1 MTREQAKLI
10 VEDICVEEYLHE
22 LGAIGMSPNE
32 ALAKAYRALL
42 AMAEGVPYD
51 DDDPRVYLKKLA
63 DDLKQTRQDL
73 RDLYLLS
80 SGETPIALESF
91 RERLKQKYGW
101 EGEP

>member
-1 MTREQAKLI
+1 MLTDADI
-10 VEDICVEEYLHE
+10 VKIRNEY
-22 LGAIGMSPNE
+22 
-32 ALAKAYRALL
+32 Y
-42 AMAEGVPYD
+42 AEGVPYD

-80 SGETPIALESF
+80 SGGTPTGLEAF